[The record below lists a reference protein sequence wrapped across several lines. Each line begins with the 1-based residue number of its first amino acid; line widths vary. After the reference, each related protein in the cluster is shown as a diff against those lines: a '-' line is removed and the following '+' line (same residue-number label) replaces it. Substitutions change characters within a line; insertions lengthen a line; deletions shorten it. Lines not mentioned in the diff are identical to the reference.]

1 MRYSGLTGA
10 CINVMS
16 FNNMIGLALQGVPFE
31 YRVQRYAFE
40 TNWSNGEV
48 VQRGTGANYGDGFLR
63 PGFPYRE
70 LVNYLYARVSEH
82 RDIGADMDAILTR
95 DWKIKVAASIVP
107 RGMET
112 DGRFYEALLEEL
124 RVVLWQKYEDE
135 VKREMGVK
143 DLSPEVASIVS
154 FNMDVI
160 AEKTD
165 SAMVSHGQGSVET
178 VGKLIKSV
186 LLALRQTID
195 YSVELRADNARLP
208 SELYNQST
216 PIDSI
221 VDDFAVEAQNFANA
235 LTQSAAL
242 TSGTVALTLL
252 EGRAGLIG
260 SALLG
265 AWNIGVSFN
274 SMTNV
279 SRYKNRN
286 EEARRK
292 LFDHKYNR
300 VMKSVFS
307 LMTRDQ
313 RNLFSGPKQN
323 PFLVSLDH
331 YAAIFVDLAK
341 YYNMPAADVA
351 SFENAY
357 KDYQQSNRDQA
368 STVSF
373 MHLLVTVFIAGT
385 FHESSYLQEALVNLY
400 RELNDMLDLVR
411 EAPSNGLVG
420 AVDAYRQLLAFQPIL
435 EASIQRGPITAGF
448 LRSCAWHQTVIPVSM
463 KFILSPC
470 FGKAFTSGKTLAVL
484 NAVKSLR
491 TTDATVEKT
500 LSRPIR
506 DLTELYHATR
516 ESETSSMMILS
527 AYITFI
533 LSVCF
538 SIIRIIEISGPRVG
552 YMSTLDWIDT
562 LLSIANW
569 ASLGTLLGAYIA
581 VFHFYRKLKHLF
593 GLVGH
598 LLPRRSDPR
607 IRTAI
612 TVTRTQEFI
621 TIIRFLSV
629 LAASAAI
636 TFAIVLQTAS
646 LSVNREIAAYIALG
660 AVGTAVA
667 SGLLFVFFEFFV
679 RYNLEP
685 RLGRAVRSLCACI
698 IHMMRSISLH
708 SYN

>member
-16 FNNMIGLALQGVPFE
+16 FNNMIGLALQGIPFE

-70 LVNYLYARVSEH
+70 LVNYLYARACEH
-82 RDIGADMDAILTR
+82 RDINADTDSILTR

-112 DGRFYEALLEEL
+112 DRRFYEALLEEL
-124 RVVLWQKYEDE
+124 RTVIWQKYEDE

-143 DLSPEVASIVS
+143 NLPTEVSSLISYNLDIISENKDAGMKAYGHS
-154 FNMDVI
+154 
-160 AEKTD
+160 
-165 SAMVSHGQGSVET
+165 SVEN
-178 VGKLIKSV
+178 VGKMLKSV
-186 LLALRQTID
+186 AVALRQTID
-195 YSVELRADNARLP
+195 YSAELRTDNARLP

-292 LFDHKYNR
+292 LFDYKYNR

-313 RNLFSGPKQN
+313 RNLFAGPNQN
-323 PFLVSLDH
+323 PFIVSLDH
-331 YAAIFVDLAK
+331 YAAIFIDLAK
-341 YYNMPAADVA
+341 YYNMPDADVT
-351 SFENAY
+351 SFENSYNDY
-357 KDYQQSNRDQA
+357 KKSNKDQT

-373 MHLLVTVFIAGT
+373 MHLLVTVFIVGT
-385 FHESSYLQEALVNLY
+385 FHENSYLQEALVNLY
-400 RELNDMLDLVR
+400 KELNDMLDLVR
-411 EAPSNGLVG
+411 EAPSKGLVG
-420 AVDAYRQLLAFQPIL
+420 AVDVYRELLAVQPTL
-435 EASIQRGPITAGF
+435 EASIQRGAIKYGF
-448 LRSCAWHQTVIPVSM
+448 LRSCAWHQMVIPVSL
-463 KFILSPC
+463 KFIVSPI
-470 FGKAFTSGKTLAVL
+470 FGKAFTAGKTLAL
-484 NAVKSLR
+484 LKSVKSLR
-491 TTDATVEKT
+491 SADSSVEKT

-506 DLTELYHATR
+506 DLTELYHATK

-527 AYITFI
+527 AYITFW
-533 LSVCF
+533 LSICF
-538 SIIRIIEISGPRVG
+538 SIIRIIEISGPREN
-552 YMSTLDWIDT
+552 YESTLEWIDT

-569 ASLGTLLGAYIA
+569 ASLGTLLGAFIA

-593 GLVGH
+593 GLVGY
-598 LLPRRSDPR
+598 LQPRRSDPR
-607 IRTAI
+607 IRKVI

-629 LAASAAI
+629 VASSAAI
-636 TFAIVLQTAS
+636 TFAIILQTATFN
-646 LSVNREIAAYIALG
+646 VDEEIAAYIALS
-660 AVGTAVA
+660 AVGTAIL
-667 SGLLFVFFEFFV
+667 SGLLFIFFEFFV
-679 RYNLEP
+679 RYNLDP
-685 RLGRAVRSLCACI
+685 RLGRVVRWLLLSFHLYQ
-698 IHMMRSISLH
+698 L
-708 SYN
+708 

>member
-70 LVNYLYARVSEH
+70 LVNYLYARACEH
-82 RDIGADMDAILTR
+82 RDINADTDAILTR

-112 DGRFYEALLEEL
+112 DGRFYEALQEEL

-135 VKREMGVK
+135 VKREMGMK
-143 DLSPEVASIVS
+143 DLSPELLSLIS

-160 AEKTD
+160 SEKTD
-165 SAMVSHGQGSVET
+165 AAMAHGQSTVEN

-186 LLALRQTID
+186 SIALRQTID

-242 TSGTVALTLL
+242 TSGTVALNLV
-252 EGRAGLIG
+252 EGRAALIG

-313 RNLFSGPKQN
+313 QNMFSGLKQN
-323 PFLVSLDH
+323 PFVVSLDH
-331 YAAIFVDLAK
+331 YASVFIDLAK
-341 YYNMPAADVA
+341 YYNMPEADVA
-351 SFENAY
+351 SFEKSY
-357 KDYQQSNRDQA
+357 KDYQQSNKDQA

-400 RELNDMLDLVR
+400 KELNDMLDLVR
-411 EAPSNGLVG
+411 EAPSKGLVG
-420 AVDAYRQLLAFQPIL
+420 AVDVYRRLLDFQPNL
-435 EASIQRGPITAGF
+435 EASIQRGAINYGF
-448 LRSCAWHQTVIPVSM
+448 LRSCAWHQTVLPVSL
-463 KFILSPC
+463 KFIVSPC
-470 FGKAFTSGKTLAVL
+470 FGKAFIAGKTLAVL

-491 TTDATVEKT
+491 TTDSNVEKT

-506 DLTELYHATR
+506 DLTELYHATK

-527 AYITFI
+527 AYITFV
-533 LSVCF
+533 LSICF
-538 SIIRIIEISGPRVG
+538 SIIRIIEISGPRDDYV
-552 YMSTLDWIDT
+552 SEIQWIDD
-562 LLSIANW
+562 LLDIATW
-569 ASLGTLLGAYIA
+569 ASLGTLLGAFIA

-593 GLVGH
+593 GLIGY

-629 LAASAAI
+629 AASSVAI
-636 TFAIVLQTAS
+636 TSAIVVQTATFDEFK
-646 LSVNREIAAYIALG
+646 EIAAYIALG
-660 AVGTAVA
+660 AVGSAIM
-667 SGLLFVFFEFFV
+667 SGLLFVLFEFFV
-679 RYNLEP
+679 RYNLDP
-685 RLGRAVRSLCACI
+685 RLGRAVSSFFVFYHR
-698 IHMMRSISLH
+698 
-708 SYN
+708 YYV